1 MKTKR
6 VLTFALGLALLLASS
21 ACTRHDVSTPSPVGP
36 SSFSVLLKLSASP
49 NVILAGGNR
58 AGTTISA
65 SLKRFD
71 GTPLADR
78 TVYFEICDSSHNPV
92 YIGYF
97 EGQTSV
103 LSKQT
108 NSGGNVTF
116 VYYGPLETEI
126 EASTSVYI
134 WAKAASE
141 GNEFIEDFARVD
153 ISRGSSSLA
162 AVLKLSADPNVI
174 AAGDHRQSTTIT
186 ASLNRLDGTPL
197 ANRTVYF
204 ETGDVNHSRVNIGY
218 FEGQTS
224 VLSRQTDA
232 KGNINLIYYGPLESE
247 IEASTSVYIWAKA
260 ASEGDE
266 FVENFAQV
274 DIIRGSSLLAAV
286 LKISASPNVIAA
298 GDHRQSST
306 ITVNLNRLDGTPL
319 ANRTVYFDIG
329 DASHNR
335 IYIGFF
341 EGKTSVLS
349 KQTNAQ
355 GNINLIYY
363 GPLASEIEANT
374 SVYIWAKAASVGDEF
389 VEDFAQVDI
398 IRDSS
403 SLAAVLKLSA
413 NPNVI
418 SAGTHRHSS
427 TITASLNRLD
437 GTPIANRTV
446 YFDIGD
452 ANHSRVNIGYFEGQ
466 TSVLSRQTDDKG
478 NINIIYYGP
487 LASEI
492 SASTSV
498 YIWGKAA
505 LKGDEFIE
513 NFTQVDIV
521 RDASSSTVL
530 LDLSANPNILNAGTQ
545 RESSTIIAT
554 VKRLNGTPLSNRT
567 VYFEINNDADERAH
581 IGYFEGQNPIAS
593 RVTDSDGKAYVTY
606 FAPIKNEIG
615 KSCVVHIWAAT
626 PGEGDPF
633 IQTFVEVFIIR

>member
-162 AVLKLSADPNVI
+162 AVLKLSANPNVI

-204 ETGDVNHSRVNIGY
+204 DICDVTHNRVYIGY

-232 KGNINLIYYGPLESE
+232 KGNINVIYYGPLASE

-260 ASEGDE
+260 ALEGDE
-266 FVENFAQV
+266 FIEDFAQV
-274 DIIRGSSLLAAV
+274 DIIWDSSSLAAV
-286 LKISASPNVIAA
+286 LKISANPNVIAA
-298 GDHRQSST
+298 GNHRQSTT
-306 ITVNLNRLDGTPL
+306 ITANLNRLDGTPL

-329 DASHNR
+329 D
-335 IYIGFF
+335 
-341 EGKTSVLS
+341 
-349 KQTNAQ
+349 
-355 GNINLIYY
+355 
-363 GPLASEIEANT
+363 
-374 SVYIWAKAASVGDEF
+374 
-389 VEDFAQVDI
+389 
-398 IRDSS
+398 SS
-403 SLAAVLKLSA
+403 
-413 NPNVI
+413 
-418 SAGTHRHSS
+418 
-427 TITASLNRLD
+427 
-437 GTPIANRTV
+437 
-446 YFDIGD
+446 
-452 ANHSRVNIGYFEGQ
+452 HSRVNIGYFEGQ
-466 TSVLSRQTDDKG
+466 TSVLSRKTDAKG
-478 NINIIYYGP
+478 NINVIYYGP

-492 SASTSV
+492 EASTSV
-498 YIWGKAA
+498 YIWAKAA

-513 NFTQVDIV
+513 DFAQVDIV

-530 LDLSANPNILNAGTQ
+530 LELSANPNILNAGTQ

-567 VYFEINNDADERAH
+567 VYFEINDDADKRAH
-581 IGYFEGQNPIAS
+581 IGYFEGQNPVAS

-606 FAPIKNEIG
+606 FAPIKDEI
-615 KSCVVHIWAAT
+615 KVSCVVHIWAAT

-633 IQTFVEVFIIR
+633 IKKFVEVFIIR

>member
-1 MKTKR
+1 
-6 VLTFALGLALLLASS
+6 
-21 ACTRHDVSTPSPVGP
+21 VGP

-49 NVILAGGNR
+49 NVILAGSHR

-78 TVYFEICDSSHNPV
+78 TVYFEICDSSHNRV

-103 LSKQT
+103 LSRQT
-108 NSGGNVTF
+108 DSGGNVTF

-141 GNEFIEDFARVD
+141 GNEFIEDFAQVD
-153 ISRGSSSLA
+153 ISRGSSSLG
-162 AVLKLSADPNVI
+162 AVLKLSANPNVI
-174 AAGDHRQSTTIT
+174 AAGNHRQSTTIT
-186 ASLNRLDGTPL
+186 VSLNRLDGTPL

-204 ETGDVNHSRVNIGY
+204 EICDSSHNRVYIGY

-232 KGNINLIYYGPLESE
+232 KGNINLIYYGPLASE

-260 ASEGDE
+260 ASEGIE
-266 FVENFAQV
+266 F
-274 DIIRGSSLLAAV
+274 I
-286 LKISASPNVIAA
+286 
-298 GDHRQSST
+298 
-306 ITVNLNRLDGTPL
+306 
-319 ANRTVYFDIG
+319 
-329 DASHNR
+329 
-335 IYIGFF
+335 
-341 EGKTSVLS
+341 
-349 KQTNAQ
+349 
-355 GNINLIYY
+355 
-363 GPLASEIEANT
+363 
-374 SVYIWAKAASVGDEF
+374 
-389 VEDFAQVDI
+389 EDFAQVDI

-403 SLAAVLKLSA
+403 SLAAVLTLSA

-418 SAGTHRHSS
+418 AAGNYRQST
-427 TITASLNRLD
+427 TITVSLNRLD
-437 GTPIANRTV
+437 GTPLANRTV
-446 YFDIGD
+446 YFEICD

-466 TSVLSRQTDDKG
+466 EGVLSRQTDSGG
-478 NINIIYYGP
+478 NITLKYYGP
-487 LASEI
+487 LNSDIE
-492 SASTSV
+492 ASTSV
-498 YIWGKAA
+498 YIWAKAA
-505 LKGDEFIE
+505 LEGNEFVE
-513 NFTQVDIV
+513 NFAQVNII

-530 LDLSANPNILNAGTQ
+530 LELSANPNILNAGTQ
-545 RESSTIIAT
+545 RESATIMAT
-554 VKRLNGTPLSNRT
+554 VKRLDGMPLSNRT
-567 VYFEINNDADERAH
+567 VYFEINNATDQRAH

-593 RVTDSDGKAYVTY
+593 RVTDSNGKAYVTY

>member
-162 AVLKLSADPNVI
+162 AVLKLSANPNVI

-186 ASLNRLDGTPL
+186 ASLNRLDGTPI

-204 ETGDVNHSRVNIGY
+204 DIGDASHSRVNIGY

-224 VLSRQTDA
+224 VLSR
-232 KGNINLIYYGPLESE
+232 
-247 IEASTSVYIWAKA
+247 
-260 ASEGDE
+260 
-266 FVENFAQV
+266 
-274 DIIRGSSLLAAV
+274 R
-286 LKISASPNVIAA
+286 
-298 GDHRQSST
+298 
-306 ITVNLNRLDGTPL
+306 
-319 ANRTVYFDIG
+319 
-329 DASHNR
+329 
-335 IYIGFF
+335 
-341 EGKTSVLS
+341 
-349 KQTNAQ
+349 
-355 GNINLIYY
+355 
-363 GPLASEIEANT
+363 
-374 SVYIWAKAASVGDEF
+374 
-389 VEDFAQVDI
+389 
-398 IRDSS
+398 
-403 SLAAVLKLSA
+403 
-413 NPNVI
+413 
-418 SAGTHRHSS
+418 
-427 TITASLNRLD
+427 
-437 GTPIANRTV
+437 
-446 YFDIGD
+446 
-452 ANHSRVNIGYFEGQ
+452 
-466 TSVLSRQTDDKG
+466 TDDKG

-567 VYFEINNDADERAH
+567 VYFEINDDADKRAH
-581 IGYFEGQNPIAS
+581 IGYFEGQNPVTS